1 MEERQFQS
9 PTLVSVPGTE
19 QEIKINCLL
28 LFDYS
33 L

>member
-9 PTLVSVPGTE
+9 PTLASVPGTE